1 MMNETV
7 HNNLVSNKPVSPII
21 KVHNRRWVI
30 LIIYM
35 IYTAISCFQWTE
47 YSIITNLVVDYYGV
61 SASAVDWTAMCFMV
75 AWPVFVFP
83 ASYMIERVG
92 LRAAA
97 LIGAFLTAI
106 GAAIKLF
113 AYGRDLFYVVL
124 IGQTVVAIS
133 QVFILNLPP
142 KIAVTWFKPSE
153 VSTVCSLGVF
163 GMALGIALGFLLPP
177 VIVKNHENVD
187 DIGAD
192 INVMCWGTAI
202 AIAPVALTVLFYFP
216 EEPPY
221 PPSQAQLEGRENK
234 EVVNFKVFAESLK
247 VLFKNKAFLIHAFSY
262 GLNLAIYSAIGTL
275 LNQFILNYFEEAQ
288 EDAGRMG
295 LVMILVGMLGSILV
309 GVVLDKT
316 HRYKEAAIFVFLMS
330 AISMGGFLFALEMR
344 SKWMIYVTI
353 GVFGFFLNAYLPA
366 GIEFATEI
374 TFPSP
379 ESTVAG
385 LLFAISQVFGVVFTI
400 ALAEINT
407 NYGTFY
413 SVLGQILILIV
424 GTITTCFTPNTL
436 NRQKAFLKDRILF
449 EKVPDIES

>member
-1 MMNETV
+1 MHKAVHSNLTSNE
-7 HNNLVSNKPVSPII
+7 PASPIV
-21 KVHNRRWVI
+21 KVHKRRWVI
-30 LIIYM
+30 LTIYM
-35 IYTAISCFQWTE
+35 IYSAISCFQWTE
-47 YSIITNLVVDYYGV
+47 YSIITNLVTDYYNV
-61 SASAVDWTAMCFMV
+61 SASAVDWTAVCFMV

-83 ASYMIERVG
+83 ASYVIERMG

-177 VIVKNHENVD
+177 VIVKNHENVE

-202 AIAPVALTVLFYFP
+202 AIAPVALTVVFCKSLLEIKVCLSDFP

-221 PPSQAQLEGRENK
+221 PPSQAKLEERENK
-234 EVVNFKVFAESLK
+234 DVVNFKVFIGSLK

-295 LVMILVGMLGSILV
+295 LVMILVGMLGSILI
-309 GVVLDKT
+309 GIVLDKT
-316 HRYKEAAIFVFLMS
+316 HRYKSVYIC
-330 AISMGGFLFALEMR
+330 I
-344 SKWMIYVTI
+344 
-353 GVFGFFLNAYLPA
+353 
-366 GIEFATEI
+366 
-374 TFPSP
+374 
-379 ESTVAG
+379 
-385 LLFAISQVFGVVFTI
+385 LLFHSLLPRSFNSGMFT
-400 ALAEINT
+400 
-407 NYGTFY
+407 
-413 SVLGQILILIV
+413 SLIPSL
-424 GTITTCFTPNTL
+424 
-436 NRQKAFLKDRILF
+436 FLSNPLF
-449 EKVPDIES
+449 LCLFQFFEQQPLH

>member
-1 MMNETV
+1 M
-7 HNNLVSNKPVSPII
+7 
-21 KVHNRRWVI
+21 
-30 LIIYM
+30 
-35 IYTAISCFQWTE
+35 
-47 YSIITNLVVDYYGV
+47 DYYNV
-61 SASAVDWTAMCFMV
+61 DASTVDWTAMSFMV
-75 AWPVFVFP
+75 AWPVLVFP
-83 ASYMIERVG
+83 ASFIVDKLG

>member
-1 MMNETV
+1 MDKPNG
-7 HNNLVSNKPVSPII
+7 NLLDSKPII
-21 KVHNRRWVI
+21 RVYKRRWII
-30 LIIYM
+30 LLIY
-35 IYTAISCFQWTE
+35 ITYNTISSFQWIE
-47 YSIITNLVVDYYGV
+47 YSIITNLVMDYYNV
-61 SASAVDWTAMCFMV
+61 DASTVDWTAMSFMV
-75 AWPVFVFP
+75 AWPVLVFP
-83 ASYMIERVG
+83 ASFIVDKLG

-177 VIVKNHENVD
+177 VIVKNHENVE

-202 AIAPVALTVLFYFP
+202 AIAPVALTVVFYFP

-221 PPSQAQLEGRENK
+221 PPSQAKLEERENK
-234 EVVNFKVFAESLK
+234 DVVNFKVFIGSLK

-295 LVMILVGMLGSILV
+295 LVMILVGMLGSILI
-309 GVVLDKT
+309 GIVLDKT
-316 HRYKEAAIFVFLMS
+316 HRYKEAAIFVFLVS

-400 ALAEINT
+400 ALAEVNT
-407 NYGTFY
+407 KYGTFY
-413 SVLGQILILIV
+413 SLLGQILILIV
-424 GTITTCFTPNTL
+424 GTITTCFTPNKL
-436 NRQKAFLKDRILF
+436 NRQKAFLKDKILF

>member
-1 MMNETV
+1 MDKPNG
-7 HNNLVSNKPVSPII
+7 NLLDSKPII
-21 KVHNRRWVI
+21 RVYKRRWII
-30 LIIYM
+30 LLIY
-35 IYTAISCFQWTE
+35 ITYNTISSFQWIE
-47 YSIITNLVVDYYGV
+47 YSIITNLVMDYYNV
-61 SASAVDWTAMCFMV
+61 DASTVDWTAMSFMV
-75 AWPVFVFP
+75 AWPVLVFP
-83 ASYMIERVG
+83 ASFIVDKLG

-177 VIVKNHENVD
+177 VIVKNHENVE

-202 AIAPVALTVLFYFP
+202 AIAPVALTVVFYFP

-221 PPSQAQLEGRENK
+221 PPSQAKLEERENK
-234 EVVNFKVFAESLK
+234 DVVNFKVFIGSLK

-295 LVMILVGMLGSILV
+295 LVMILVGMLGSILI
-309 GVVLDKT
+309 GIVLDKT
-316 HRYKEAAIFVFLMS
+316 HRYKSVYIC
-330 AISMGGFLFALEMR
+330 I
-344 SKWMIYVTI
+344 
-353 GVFGFFLNAYLPA
+353 
-366 GIEFATEI
+366 
-374 TFPSP
+374 
-379 ESTVAG
+379 
-385 LLFAISQVFGVVFTI
+385 LLFHSLLPRSFNSGMFT
-400 ALAEINT
+400 
-407 NYGTFY
+407 
-413 SVLGQILILIV
+413 SLIPSL
-424 GTITTCFTPNTL
+424 
-436 NRQKAFLKDRILF
+436 FLSNPLF
-449 EKVPDIES
+449 LCLFQFFEQQPLH

>member
-1 MMNETV
+1 MDKVNG
-7 HNNLVSNKPVSPII
+7 NLLDSKPVIRVY
-21 KVHNRRWVI
+21 KRRWII
-30 LIIYM
+30 LLIY
-35 IYTAISCFQWTE
+35 ITYNTISSFQWIE
-47 YSIITNLVVDYYGV
+47 YSIITNLVMDYYNV
-61 SASAVDWTAMCFMV
+61 DASTVDWTAMSFMV
-75 AWPVFVFP
+75 AWPVLVFP
-83 ASYMIERVG
+83 ASFIVDKLG